1 MKFNVFF
8 EYVRIIKLAQNIK
21 KEVCVKYNKIKME
34 GVMKRKILSYVL
46 AVALVMSSFTSFAFS
61 VNISEKASEVGS
73 GYGSSGKLVAPKSI
87 KFTPKEDSFIGK
99 EAERIVGRISQ
110 VFNYVAGIITTTV
123 DANRAITVFDEGR
136 VRATYGYNP
145 GNGSYSLTGFSL
157 FGGNK
162 DLIKI
167 SEAGGIENFLMSM
180 GASESMLKTRKLE
193 YDADGNVVT
202 GQNDTNEMEGDVNNL
217 DALYTKVSW
226 LGAVMDSL
234 KKGVNQSA
242 SINFVEAGGAS
253 VTLYENGRP
262 QVTLSAQ
269 SDAAGNPLVLSS
281 FIYNDAGF
289 LVAKSDLAYEQ
300 IEGPDGI
307 TENKRTNETVSP
319 GEVAL
324 AAQHDGTATF
334 KPTHNITYFDPY
346 GRESYTTNSAGDV
359 LSRVTYSSNGSRNY
373 VHDLVNET
381 KTYFEAGRPSF
392 STNEQGYT
400 TAKWNYNQNGTLDH
414 TVNYYNGVATS
425 KTIFDYGKALGTVS
439 LANGAGE
446 GYSAADI
453 RQAYY
458 DIATAGDEQTM
469 KNLYEKYNFTSYS
482 LMAEFL
488 TNDTLITFLGLN
500 AEVEMKKMEEA
511 EKEAKAEEE
520 KQKANA
526 DKIWSALSPADQ
538 AALGEWNAEYE
549 LSEQKKADDRKKEEE
564 KKKEDKSDDK
574 DKKKD
579 DALTEAA
586 KALSPEAQI
595 YAEARTKQSQAR
607 EKAWQNRVAA
617 RQKVG
622 DDIKR
627 AMWTMTYCNNGYSAV
642 ANVAVSINNAI
653 ERELGE
659 TSVSTSESVVDRET
673 STSSE
678 RLRPGWRR
686 DTTTTDTTIRTTTTS
701 RTPVKV
707 FDRKTLSFSITVNDR
722 GQAAFT
728 MEGAKHTLKNDLIKE
743 DVIETSRSTDR
754 VETTSS
760 SRDVD
765 PIVTGENK
773 GFVGADGGPI
783 KGVQIEGIENMTP
796 EEAAAAI
803 SEKIAGMS
811 NAEIEALIAA
821 NGGQIFLQM
830 GADTINV
837 MDGVGFQPAAGE
849 TLYVGVS
856 DVDAVKQIA
865 ANFGQQIMTMGDVT
879 ASRVNGKMT
888 MTMNTSYGGGFVTGD
903 KAIAKTMQTVNEVTK
918 LAIENPNAA
927 VDSDNQWIAQNVA
940 ANSWLQGT
948 GWNYAQSWQALEMA
962 SQGGIPSAIARG
974 AASGAKVKEKLR
986 DFVLGIF

>member
-1 MKFNVFF
+1 
-8 EYVRIIKLAQNIK
+8 
-21 KEVCVKYNKIKME
+21 
-34 GVMKRKILSYVL
+34 MKRKILSYVL

-167 SEAGGIENFLMSM
+167 NEAGGIENFLKSM

-234 KKGVNQSA
+234 KKGVNHSA

-319 GEVAL
+319 GEVAV

-346 GRESYTTNSAGDV
+346 GRESYTTNSVGDV

-425 KTIFDYGKALGTVS
+425 KTIYDYGKALGTVS

-458 DIATAGDEQTM
+458 DIATAGDVQTM
-469 KNLYEKYNFTSYS
+469 KDLYEKYNFTSYS

-488 TNDTLITFLGLN
+488 TNDTLITFLGMN

-538 AALGEWNAEYE
+538 ESLGEWRADYE
-549 LSEQKKADDRKKEEE
+549 LSEQKKADDREKEEQ
-564 KKKEDKSDDK
+564 KKKEDKSKDDDK

-607 EKAWQNRVAA
+607 EKAWQNRAAA

-659 TSVSTSESVVDRET
+659 TTISSTSKSENSSRREGN
-673 STSSE
+673 E
-678 RLRPGWRR
+678 RV
-686 DTTTTDTTIRTTTTS
+686 TTRTTTTTTTAK
-701 RTPVKV
+701 TPVKV

-728 MEGAKHTLKNDLIKE
+728 MEGAKHTLKNDLIDT
-743 DVIETSRSTDR
+743 DVIETSRKDISAEEIGR
-754 VETTSS
+754 ENI
-760 SRDVD
+760 D
-765 PIVTGENK
+765 PVVVGENK

-783 KGVQIEGIENMTP
+783 KGLQIEGIGNMTP

-865 ANFGQQIMTMGDVT
+865 AGFGQQIMTMGDVT
-879 ASRVNGKMT
+879 TNRVNGKMT

-948 GWNYAQSWQALEMA
+948 GWNYAQSWQALELD

-974 AASGAKVKEKLR
+974 AAAGAKVKEKLR